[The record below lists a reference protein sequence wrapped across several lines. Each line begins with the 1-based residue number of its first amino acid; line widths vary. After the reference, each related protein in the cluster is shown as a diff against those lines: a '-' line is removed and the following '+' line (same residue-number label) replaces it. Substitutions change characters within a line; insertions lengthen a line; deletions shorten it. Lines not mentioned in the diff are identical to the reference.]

1 MSLPFKFRLVKKDHH
16 EDDPMLN
23 FEYSALQKRPDFQRI
38 EPQLMNAAASYYQ
51 QPNETTPPFNS
62 QAQGQQQHHHDF
74 QYAHPKQSVALKLVL
89 CVVGLCICIMMGC
102 FFYYWHTKTTDTPYI
117 PGDLSPYKEKP
128 FDVGGYQAPHQ
139 DKTVYDDFESLPQ
152 ESEEL
157 LPPPEDPMPL
167 EQVRS
172 SNKIHHSFSPGTLLV
187 VGEKGDLIPVQS
199 PNTPA
204 TASVKNSTTRKKD
217 HVDHN
222 DDHASL
228 NYDMPTHEALGYAVP
243 KDIPINSNDRLF
255 YVQVQKDLHTEAEA
269 IKKWSLL
276 SKRFSLDD
284 TGSLVKSYVISGKK
298 KYSLLLGPFS
308 DQSEAIRTAKKIG
321 SGAQIVASPH

>member
-1 MSLPFKFRLVKKDHH
+1 MRSNPRVNSSSAFTFMATELDNSRITSPDIVELKKIVDRK
-16 EDDPMLN
+16 L
-23 FEYSALQKRPDFQRI
+23 
-38 EPQLMNAAASYYQ
+38 
-51 QPNETTPPFNS
+51 TP
-62 QAQGQQQHHHDF
+62 H
-74 QYAHPKQSVALKLVL
+74 
-89 CVVGLCICIMMGC
+89 
-102 FFYYWHTKTTDTPYI
+102 
-117 PGDLSPYKEKP
+117 
-128 FDVGGYQAPHQ
+128 
-139 DKTVYDDFESLPQ
+139 
-152 ESEEL
+152 
-157 LPPPEDPMPL
+157 
-167 EQVRS
+167 
-172 SNKIHHSFSPGTLLV
+172 
-187 VGEKGDLIPVQS
+187 
-199 PNTPA
+199 
-204 TASVKNSTTRKKD
+204 STTRKKD